1 MITLYI
7 QPTDEIQA
15 IQDAIQ
21 ATVPDQT
28 IIFEP
33 GVYMLD
39 RTLQLVEGRSYI
51 ANNAAF
57 RLTPEMQW
65 PATQVVDRPDSEK
78 SWLEKKLSNRPIL
91 MKIAKWVCRLL
102 HISFV
107 PGTMITGF
115 HIYGNQGT
123 HTNIRARQN
132 PSS

>member
-57 RLTPEMQW
+57 RLTPEMQSS
-65 PATQVVDRPDSEK
+65 AIKVVERPDSEK
-78 SWLEKKLSNRPIL
+78 SWLEKKLSNRPFL
-91 MKIAKWVCRLL
+91 MKIAVWVCRLL
-102 HISFV
+102 HIPFA
-107 PGTMITGF
+107 PGTLITGF
-115 HIYGNQGT
+115 YIHGNGQGAA
-123 HTNIRARQN
+123 IQMRQN